1 MSDLSPT
8 APSVTANVLERVLV
22 AGDLSGLSESQRIEY
37 YKAVCESLGLNPLT
51 RPFEYLRLNGRLVLY
66 ATRAAAD
73 QLRSIHGISIIDAQ
87 IERQDDLI
95 TVTVRGRTRD
105 GREDVEVGVV
115 SVAGLRGD
123 ALANA
128 QMKALT
134 KAKRR
139 LTLSLAGFGWLD
151 ETETETIPGAQ
162 RVSEPQPAPALT
174 DEVHALRQLLAE
186 RAKELPEDS
195 PLRAQAREAWRSGDA
210 DAMREVLSA
219 IEGEKDEQPES

>member
-1 MSDLSPT
+1 MSDLSI
-8 APSVTANVLERVLV
+8 APNTLERVLIS
-22 AGDLSGLSESQRIEY
+22 GDLSGLSESQRLEY
-37 YKAVCESLGLNPLT
+37 YRAVCESLGLNPLT

-73 QLRSIHGISIIDAQ
+73 QLRAIHGISILDVR
-87 IERQDDLI
+87 IEQKDDLVI
-95 TVTVRGRTRD
+95 VTVRGRTRD
-105 GREDVEVGVV
+105 GREDVEVGAV

-139 LTLSLAGFGWLD
+139 LTLSLAGLGWLD
-151 ETETETIPGAQ
+151 ESETETIPGAQ
-162 RVSEPQPAPALT
+162 RVSEPQPVTALT

-210 DAMREVLSA
+210 GSIRSALSA
-219 IEGEKDEQPES
+219 IEESE

>member
-1 MSDLSPT
+1 MSELSPT
-8 APSVTANVLERVLV
+8 IPTVTANVLERVLV
-22 AGDLSGLSESQRIEY
+22 SGDLAGLTESQRLEY
-37 YKAVCESLGLNPLT
+37 YRAVCESLGINPLT

-73 QLRSIHGISIIDAQ
+73 QLRSIHGISIIDAR

-105 GREDVEVGVV
+105 GREDLEVGVV
-115 SVAGLRGD
+115 SVAGLRGE

-139 LTLSLAGFGWLD
+139 LTLSLAGLGWLD
-151 ETETETIPGAQ
+151 ETEAETIPGAR
-162 RVSEPQPAPALT
+162 RVSEQQIAPAPS
-174 DEVHALRQLLAE
+174 EVEELRQLLAD
-186 RAKELPEDS
+186 RAKGLPEDS
-195 PLRAQAREAWRSGDA
+195 PLRAWAREAWRSGNA
-210 DAMREVLSA
+210 DSMRAALSA
-219 IEGEKDEQPES
+219 IEEAE

>member
-1 MSDLSPT
+1 MSESVIPSPG
-8 APSVTANVLERVLV
+8 VLERALIS
-22 AGDLSGLSESQRIEY
+22 GDLSGLSESQRLEY
-37 YKAVCESLGLNPLT
+37 YRAVCESLGLNPLT

-73 QLRSIHGISIIDAQ
+73 QLRSIHGISILDAQ

-105 GREDVEVGVV
+105 GREDVEIGVV

-139 LTLSLAGFGWLD
+139 LTLSLAGLGWLD
-151 ETETETIPGAQ
+151 ETEAETIPGAQ
-162 RVSEPQPAPALT
+162 RVAEQQIAPVSSEV
-174 DEVHALRQLLAE
+174 EALRQLLAE
-186 RAKELPEDS
+186 RAKELPADS
-195 PLRAQAREAWRSGDA
+195 PLRAQAREAWKSGDA

>member
-1 MSDLSPT
+1 MNEITPT
-8 APSVTANVLERVLV
+8 NPVNTSALERVLV
-22 AGDLSGLSESQRIEY
+22 AGDLAGLSELQRIEY

-73 QLRSIHGISIIDAQ
+73 QLRSIHGISIIDAR

-95 TVTVRGRTRD
+95 TVTVRGRNRD
-105 GREDVEVGVV
+105 GREDVEIGVV

-139 LTLSLAGFGWLD
+139 LTLSLAGLGWLD
-151 ETETETIPGAQ
+151 ETETDSVPGAQ
-162 RVSEPQPAPALT
+162 RVSEQQLALAP
-174 DEVHALRQLLAE
+174 EVQAIRQQLAD

-195 PLRAQAREAWRSGDA
+195 PLRAQAREAWRSGDV
-210 DAMREVLSA
+210 DLMREALNK
-219 IEGEKDEQPES
+219 IEKEEKDEQAA

>member
-1 MSDLSPT
+1 MSESVIPSPG
-8 APSVTANVLERVLV
+8 VLERVLV
-22 AGDLSGLSESQRIEY
+22 AGDLSGLSESQRLEY
-37 YKAVCESLGLNPLT
+37 YRAVCESLGLNPLT

-73 QLRSIHGISIIDAQ
+73 QLRAIHGISIIDAQ

-115 SVAGLRGD
+115 SVAGLRGE

-139 LTLSLAGFGWLD
+139 LTLSLAGLGWLD
-151 ETETETIPGAQ
+151 ETETETIPDAQ
-162 RVSEPQPAPALT
+162 RVSEPAPALT
-174 DEVHALRQLLAE
+174 DEVQALRQQLAD
-186 RAKELPEDS
+186 RAKELPEGS
-195 PLRAQAREAWRSGDA
+195 PLRAQAREAWPPYYGTQWQ
-210 DAMREVLSA
+210 LS
-219 IEGEKDEQPES
+219 

>member
-8 APSVTANVLERVLV
+8 TPSVTAGVLERALV
-22 AGDLSGLSESQRIEY
+22 SGDLAGLNESQRLEY
-37 YKAVCESLGLNPLT
+37 YRAVCDSLGLNPLT

-73 QLRSIHGISIIDAQ
+73 QLRAIHGISILDAK
-87 IERQDDLI
+87 IERRDDLI

-128 QMKALT
+128 EMKALT

-139 LTLSLAGFGWLD
+139 LTLSLAGLGWLD
-151 ETETETIPGAQ
+151 ESETEAIPGAQ
-162 RVSEPQPAPALT
+162 RVSEPQPVTALP

-186 RAKELPEDS
+186 RAKELPADS

-210 DAMREVLSA
+210 DVMREVLSS
-219 IEGEKDEQPES
+219 IEGGKKDE

>member
-1 MSDLSPT
+1 MNEITPT
-8 APSVTANVLERVLV
+8 NPVNASTLERVLV
-22 AGDLSGLSESQRIEY
+22 SGDLAGLSESQRIEY

-73 QLRSIHGISIIDAQ
+73 QLRAIHGISILDAK

-95 TVTVRGRTRD
+95 TVTVRGRNRD

-115 SVAGLRGD
+115 SVAGLRGE

-139 LTLSLAGFGWLD
+139 LTLSLAGLGWLD
-151 ETETETIPGAQ
+151 ETEAETIPGAQ
-162 RVSEPQPAPALT
+162 RVAEQQIAPVSSEV
-174 DEVHALRQLLAE
+174 EALRQLLAE
-186 RAKELPEDS
+186 RAKELPADS
-195 PLRAQAREAWRSGDA
+195 PLRAQAREAWKSGDA

>member
-1 MSDLSPT
+1 MNEITPT
-8 APSVTANVLERVLV
+8 NPVNASALERVLI

-73 QLRSIHGISIIDAQ
+73 QLRAIHGISILDFRV
-87 IERQDDLI
+87 EHRDDLL
-95 TVTVRGRTRD
+95 TVTVRGRNRE
-105 GREDVEVGVV
+105 GREDVEIGAV

-128 QMKALT
+128 EMKALT

-139 LTLSLAGFGWLD
+139 LTLSLAGLGWLD
-151 ETETETIPGAQ
+151 ESEAETIPGAQ
-162 RVSEPQPAPALT
+162 RVTEPQPAPALT
-174 DEVHALRQLLAE
+174 DEAQALRQLLAE
-186 RAKELPEDS
+186 RAKELPADS

-210 DAMREVLSA
+210 DVMREVLSS
-219 IEGEKDEQPES
+219 IEGGKKDE

>member
-8 APSVTANVLERVLV
+8 PTPSVSVLERVLV
-22 AGDLSGLSESQRIEY
+22 SGDLAGLNESQRIEY

-73 QLRSIHGISIIDAQ
+73 QLRAIHGISILDVR
-87 IERQDDLI
+87 IEQKDDLVI
-95 TVTVRGRTRD
+95 VTVRGRTRD
-105 GREDVEVGVV
+105 GREDVEVGAV

-139 LTLSLAGFGWLD
+139 LTLSLAGLGWLD
-151 ETETETIPGAQ
+151 ESETETIPGAQ
-162 RVSEPQPAPALT
+162 RVSEPQPVTALT

-210 DAMREVLSA
+210 DAMKEVLDA
-219 IEGEKDEQPES
+219 IEEAE

>member
-1 MSDLSPT
+1 MSELPATNPVNAS
-8 APSVTANVLERVLV
+8 ALERVLV

-73 QLRSIHGISIIDAQ
+73 QLRAIHGISIIDAQ

-105 GREDVEVGVV
+105 GREDVEIGVV

-123 ALANA
+123 VLANA
-128 QMKALT
+128 EMKALT

-139 LTLSLAGFGWLD
+139 LTLSLAGLGWLD
-151 ETETETIPGAQ
+151 ESETETIPGAQ
-162 RVSEPQPAPALT
+162 RVSEPQPVTALP
-174 DEVHALRQLLAE
+174 DEVHALRQQLAE

-195 PLRAQAREAWRSGDA
+195 PLRAQAREAWRSGNA
-210 DAMREVLSA
+210 DVMREALSS
-219 IEGEKDEQPES
+219 IEGGKKDE

>member
-1 MSDLSPT
+1 MSESVIPSPG
-8 APSVTANVLERVLV
+8 ALERALIS
-22 AGDLSGLSESQRIEY
+22 GDLAGLNEAQRIEY

-73 QLRSIHGISIIDAQ
+73 QLRAIHGISILDVR
-87 IERQDDLI
+87 IEQKDDLVI
-95 TVTVRGRTRD
+95 VTVRGRTRD
-105 GREDVEVGVV
+105 GREDVEVGAV

-139 LTLSLAGFGWLD
+139 LTLSLAGLGWLD
-151 ETETETIPGAQ
+151 ETETDSVPGAQ
-162 RVSEPQPAPALT
+162 RVSEQQLALAP
-174 DEVHALRQLLAE
+174 EVQELRQKLADV
-186 RAKELPEDS
+186 AKQLPEDS
-195 PLRAQAREAWRSGDA
+195 PLRAQAREAWRSGDV
-210 DAMREVLSA
+210 DLMREALSK
-219 IEGEKDEQPES
+219 IEKEEKDEQAA

>member
-1 MSDLSPT
+1 MNEITPT
-8 APSVTANVLERVLV
+8 NPVNASALERVLV
-22 AGDLSGLSESQRIEY
+22 AGDLAGLNESQRIEY

-66 ATRAAAD
+66 ATRSAAD
-73 QLRSIHGISIIDAQ
+73 QLRAIHGISILDVR
-87 IERQDDLI
+87 IEQKDDLVI
-95 TVTVRGRTRD
+95 VTVRGHTRD
-105 GREDVEVGVV
+105 GREDVEVGAV

-139 LTLSLAGFGWLD
+139 LTLSLAGLGWLD
-151 ETETETIPGAQ
+151 ETETDSVPGAQ
-162 RVSEPQPAPALT
+162 RVSEQQLALAP
-174 DEVHALRQLLAE
+174 EVQAIRQQLAD

-195 PLRAQAREAWRSGDA
+195 PLRAQAREAWRSGDV
-210 DAMREVLSA
+210 DLMREALNK
-219 IEGEKDEQPES
+219 IEKEEKDEQAA

>member
-1 MSDLSPT
+1 MNEITPTNPVNTSP
-8 APSVTANVLERVLV
+8 LERVLV
-22 AGDLSGLSESQRIEY
+22 AGDLSGLSDSQRIDY

-73 QLRSIHGISIIDAQ
+73 QLRAIHGISIVDARV
-87 IERQDDLI
+87 EHKDDLVV
-95 TVTVRGRTRD
+95 VTVRGRNRD
-105 GREDVEVGVV
+105 GREDVEIGVV

-128 QMKALT
+128 EMKALT

-139 LTLSLAGFGWLD
+139 LTLSLAGLGWLD
-151 ETETETIPGAQ
+151 ESETETIPGAQ
-162 RVSEPQPAPALT
+162 RVSEPQPVLPA
-174 DEVHALRQLLAE
+174 EVQTLRQQLAE

-195 PLRAQAREAWRSGDA
+195 PLRAQAREAWRSGDV
-210 DAMREVLSA
+210 DLMREALSM
-219 IEGEKDEQPES
+219 IEEEK

>member
-1 MSDLSPT
+1 MNEITPT
-8 APSVTANVLERVLV
+8 NPVNASALERVLV
-22 AGDLSGLSESQRIEY
+22 AGDLAGLNESQRIEY

-73 QLRSIHGISIIDAQ
+73 QLRAIHGISILDAK
-87 IERQDDLI
+87 IEQKDDLLI
-95 TVTVRGRTRD
+95 VTVRGRTRD

-115 SVAGLRGD
+115 SVSGLRGD
-123 ALANA
+123 TLANA

-139 LTLSLAGFGWLD
+139 LTLSLAGLGWLD
-151 ETETETIPGAQ
+151 ETETESIPGAQ
-162 RVSEPQPAPALT
+162 RVSEPQPVTALP
-174 DEVHALRQLLAE
+174 DEVHALRQQLAE
-186 RAKELPEDS
+186 RAKELPDDS

-210 DAMREVLSA
+210 GQMRAALHA
-219 IEGEKDEQPES
+219 IEGEAE